1 MKKFVP
7 LLLCFSLSLFTV
19 ASATKPGHTL
29 AAIETAQKHA
39 KAESLDVSESDD
51 NEAAGEQDT
60 DQESHLMTTAA
71 LRIPPTNK
79 PRRRAMTVL
88 PMTTAPMMREE
99 TTVAETT
106 AIRLVR

>member
-60 DQESHLMTTAA
+60 DQGVASNDDGGIENTADEQA
-71 LRIPPTNK
+71 
-79 PRRRAMTVL
+79 
-88 PMTTAPMMREE
+88 EE
-99 TTVAETT
+99 TSDDSATDNDSADDEGGDDGGGDDGH
-106 AIRLVR
+106 